1 MLISHRNCYALTNQ
15 RWSIQFQQYQ
25 AQMTDMQMWYIGG
38 LRQYH
43 TKMRKSI
50 TGAVATIS
58 AEAITEAIATI
69 SDLDWGWG
77 WCCRQYQLLTG
88 DAP

>member
-1 MLISHRNCYALTNQ
+1 MLNTHRNCYALTNQ
-15 RWSIQFQQYQ
+15 RWSIQFRQYQ
-25 AQMTDMQMWYIGG
+25 AQMTDMQMWYIAH

-58 AEAITEAIATI
+58 AEAMTEAIATI
-69 SDLDWGWG
+69 SD
-77 WCCRQYQLLTG
+77 
-88 DAP
+88 P